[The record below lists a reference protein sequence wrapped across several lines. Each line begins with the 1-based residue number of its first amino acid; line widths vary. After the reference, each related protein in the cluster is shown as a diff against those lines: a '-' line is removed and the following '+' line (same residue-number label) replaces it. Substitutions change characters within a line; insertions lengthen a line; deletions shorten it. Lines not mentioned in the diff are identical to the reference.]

1 MTESLCGGAESI
13 ATLYINDPSIKF
25 LKMKR
30 EKKRNSHNNKKIV
43 LRRSHTHLIAYDYV
57 NAIFSFSLPPSSLI
71 SSATGNLV
79 SYLAPHANVIHKTY
93 RNTGSYTGIVFK
105 NGLVDALLR
114 VYSQKSPQVT
124 WQNLSS
130 FSLMA
135 QFHET
140 VAPLFIFNHFPVE
153 CPSFYSNFSHDMWSY
168 ISLYIYPDVLMLLF
182 LWDWFP
188 GVRLLTE
195 RVHIFL
201 MLTDIDK
208 LHFKKTAII
217 HKVIL

>member
-1 MTESLCGGAESI
+1 MQ
-13 ATLYINDPSIKF
+13 YFPS
-25 LKMKR
+25 
-30 EKKRNSHNNKKIV
+30 S
-43 LRRSHTHLIAYDYV
+43 
-57 NAIFSFSLPPSSLI
+57 SLPPSPLI
-71 SSATGNLV
+71 SSTTGNLV

-93 RNTGSYTGIVFK
+93 RNTGSYTRIVFK

-168 ISLYIYPDVLMLLF
+168 ISLYIYLDAFISM
-182 LWDWFP
+182 
-188 GVRLLTE
+188 RLIP
-195 RVHIFL
+195 RS
-201 MLTDIDK
+201 
-208 LHFKKTAII
+208 KTADWKGTYIFNFNRYWQIAFQKGCNNSQSYTII
-217 HKVIL
+217 LLI

>member
-1 MTESLCGGAESI
+1 MTGPQGPLYSTGSSTQYFAIVRVGKERERGNGCVYVYDSI
-13 ATLYINDPSIKF
+13 TLWWSRKYRNLVHQRSFHKIFKNE
-25 LKMKR
+25 KR
-30 EKKRNSHNNKKIV
+30 KKRNSHNLKKIV

-124 WQNLSS
+124 
-130 FSLMA
+130 
-135 QFHET
+135 
-140 VAPLFIFNHFPVE
+140 
-153 CPSFYSNFSHDMWSY
+153 
-168 ISLYIYPDVLMLLF
+168 
-182 LWDWFP
+182 
-188 GVRLLTE
+188 
-195 RVHIFL
+195 
-201 MLTDIDK
+201 
-208 LHFKKTAII
+208 
-217 HKVIL
+217 